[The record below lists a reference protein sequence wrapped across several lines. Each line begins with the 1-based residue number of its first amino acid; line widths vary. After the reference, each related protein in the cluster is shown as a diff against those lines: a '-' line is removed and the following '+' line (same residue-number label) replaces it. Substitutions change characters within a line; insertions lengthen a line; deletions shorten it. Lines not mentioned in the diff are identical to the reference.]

1 MRATYGGGESTPY
14 YIEVTANPDKRR
26 RTAEIETTVF
36 WDDGERPRRATCT
49 REISRQREADRLFS
63 EVLALLARAG
73 ICPTP
78 AESDEIHELLARVC
92 MVAKAA

>member
-1 MRATYGGGESTPY
+1 MRATYSGGKPTPFY
-14 YIEVTANPDKRR
+14 VEITANADKRR
-26 RTAEIETTVF
+26 RTAEIETTVY

-49 REISRQREADRLFS
+49 REVNRRREADRLFS

-78 AESDEIHELLARVC
+78 TESDEIRELVARVC
-92 MVAKAA
+92 MVVKAA

>member
-1 MRATYGGGESTPY
+1 MRVTYDGGISTPY
-14 YIEVTANPDKRR
+14 YVEITANPDKRR
-26 RTAEIETTVF
+26 RTAEIETTIY
-36 WDDGERPRRATCT
+36 WDDGERPRRATRT

-73 ICPTP
+73 IYPTP

-92 MVAKAA
+92 MFVKAA

>member
-1 MRATYGGGESTPY
+1 MRVTYDGGKSTPY
-14 YIEVTANPDKRR
+14 YVEIIANPDKRR
-26 RTAEIETTVF
+26 RTAEIETTVY
-36 WDDGERPRRATCT
+36 WDDGERPRRATRT

-73 ICPTP
+73 IYPTP

-92 MVAKAA
+92 IVVKAA

>member
-1 MRATYGGGESTPY
+1 MRTTYDGGKSTPY
-14 YIEVTANPDKRR
+14 YIEITANPDKRR
-26 RTAEIETTVF
+26 RTAEIETTLF

-73 ICPTP
+73 IYPTST
-78 AESDEIHELLARVC
+78 ESDEIHELLARVC
-92 MVAKAA
+92 MVVKAA